1 MTMET
6 LVYLKQ
12 AVCSVIYR
20 STTLYAMTY
29 NVLAFSMIIMQQFVI
44 YIGAIKVIFNNIEI
58 SYIYIYI

>member
-20 STTLYAMTY
+20 STTLYVMTY

-44 YIGAIKVIFNNIEI
+44 YIGA
-58 SYIYIYI
+58 Y

>member
-20 STTLYAMTY
+20 STLYVMTY

-44 YIGAIKVIFNNIEI
+44 YIGA
-58 SYIYIYI
+58 Y